1 MDATLVA
8 RATAGD
14 VSAFGELVNRHQRAV
29 YGIVSRMVNDRDEID
44 DIVQEIFVQAYRSIG
59 RFRGDSAFST
69 WVYRIAVNMTI
80 KQMKKIKLRQASSL
94 DDPAAG
100 LGEQLA
106 AADCDRPDELA
117 ERNAANQALKQ
128 AVARLPEIHQAVVVL
143 HYFQNCSCDEIAK
156 TMGCSVGTVWSRL
169 HHACKKLKAELSWM
183 GTEQ

>member
-8 RATAGD
+8 RTKAGD
-14 VSAFGELVNRHQRAV
+14 VNAFGELVNRHQRAICGV
-29 YGIVSRMVNDRDEID
+29 VSRMVDDRDDVD

-94 DDPAAG
+94 DDPVSA
-100 LGEQLA
+100 LGEQL

-117 ERNAANQALKQ
+117 ERRAADQALKD
-128 AVARLPEIHQAVVVL
+128 AVAKLPEMHQEVVVL
-143 HYFQNCSCDEIAK
+143 HYFQDCSCDEIAK
-156 TMGCSVGTVWSRL
+156 AMGCSVGTVWSRL
-169 HHACKKLKAELSWM
+169 HYACKKLKAELNWM
-183 GTEQ
+183 GAE